1 MKTVTIEIKN
11 DLALT
16 ILHNLESLHILRII
30 ESKTVP
36 VKKKLSERFAGCLS
50 QERSEELQKEI
61 TQMRNEWE
69 RDIY

>member
-11 DLALT
+11 DVALT

-30 ESKTVP
+30 ESKIVP
-36 VKKKLSERFAGCLS
+36 FKTKLSERFAGCLS
-50 QERSEELQKEI
+50 QERSEELQKEL

-69 RDIY
+69 RDI